1 MSPTMHC
8 TAITHNAMKRD
19 NAALLSHTIPAGF
32 GGDMILRT
40 CRHCGSSLMIALRKS
55 YQLIGPPLPMT
66 LRKIHNDRVS
76 KTNYTMGNTQYNA
89 QPFE

>member
-1 MSPTMHC
+1 MHC

-32 GGDMILRT
+32 NADMILRT
-40 CRHCGSSLMIALRKS
+40 CRHCGSSLMISLRKS
-55 YQLIGPPLPMT
+55 FQLIGPPLPMA
-66 LRKIHNDRVS
+66 LQKAHNDRAL
-76 KTNYTMGNTQYNA
+76 KTNYTMKKAQYNA